1 MVLYYLTFNIPMLQV
16 VKYLLR
22 NNFSMEDLGDTT
34 YILDIKI
41 YRDRSKKDNWI
52 KPKYMQDSKKGLFSM
67 SHGITLSIT

>member
-1 MVLYYLTFNIPMLQV
+1 
-16 VKYLLR
+16 
-22 NNFSMEDLGDTT
+22 MEDLGDTT